1 MARTRLI
8 TQKIRPTMH
17 RFSHIRPMSSFHR
30 PTLLTSRILR
40 HRFQGRIAFR
50 RPFCDFLNDAPYT
63 LKDKIY
69 DVIHRS
75 VVSVIVACCIFTF
88 LCIGFLT
95 VKIHKQHSRVRDQ
108 MKQVKFFRDVMRACP
123 DIFEDLDTETM
134 DVTPIYGYFVAMAD
148 EDGKVQM
155 DKLMEDEF
163 VQVMIDSSVP
173 LRKIIDWGDMGYVR
187 LEALVYMFT
196 IVKYFSLFEKQ
207 DETKKLKRQIGD
219 KMYKM
224 MKSYSKVDPNQDGTV
239 RGQNLLRWSE
249 SGFGL
254 GILSAPDLGHMT
266 LDEYMPLFVRG
277 MIDDEELKMEEYV
290 SRRSFDLLH
299 KACDYHIGIRRIKR
313 KGNKQIRG

>member
-1 MARTRLI
+1 
-8 TQKIRPTMH
+8 
-17 RFSHIRPMSSFHR
+17 
-30 PTLLTSRILR
+30 
-40 HRFQGRIAFR
+40 
-50 RPFCDFLNDAPYT
+50 
-63 LKDKIY
+63 
-69 DVIHRS
+69 
-75 VVSVIVACCIFTF
+75 
-88 LCIGFLT
+88 
-95 VKIHKQHSRVRDQ
+95 

-148 EDGKVQM
+148 EDGKVKM

-163 VQVMIDSSVP
+163 VQVMVDSSVP

-224 MKSYSKVDPNQDGTV
+224 MKSYSKVDPKQDGTV